1 MSNMG
6 FIEALLSQKDES
18 ARLRLL
24 AEYNAETV
32 MRIVCAFLNNDGG
45 WIVIGA
51 SEDGALT
58 GVDVEAVVADIQRN
72 TVQRIKPL
80 PLVYIHA
87 EDYLDGKVV
96 LVTVMKGGLPPYSFD
111 SSYYTMTGDQVVK
124 PNTDEVNLLIRRSMT
139 SSSSWEK
146 STCLDAEW
154 EDLNAN
160 LMHEVVGK
168 GLERG
173 RLDERNNTPEKLLG
187 NLQLVDTPNVKN
199 GAMAL
204 FGQETSKFLPQSR
217 MRIQVMLKGKAA
229 SQYEDT
235 VVMEGNLLELS
246 KRANDY
252 FLNRLPMV
260 SEFHHEEWDRKDYSE
275 YPQDVLDEAV
285 TNALIHR
292 DMSDTTGEVL
302 VFIYADR
309 IEVINPGTMPENLV
323 KKKNVV
329 QPHVSTPRNPLMA
342 EIFYVDG
349 KMEKTGRGL
358 KLIHDQMNDLKRK
371 LPEWECMDGR
381 TKLTI
386 YRTPNIVRLNAR
398 VTEYIATKKVGGSF
412 SKQDYLQY
420 WGYKISDPT
429 AKNDLQ
435 QMVNAHLCRKD
446 GSGPATRYVVL
457 ANN

>member
-1 MSNMG
+1 MNNNG

-18 ARLRLL
+18 VRLRLL
-24 AEYNAETV
+24 SEYDAEKV

-45 WIVIGA
+45 WIVVGV
-51 SEDGALT
+51 SEDGAKT
-58 GVDVEAVVADIQRN
+58 GVEVETVVADIQRN
-72 TVQRIKPL
+72 AVQRIKPL

-87 EDYLDGKVV
+87 EDYQNGKVV

-111 SSYYTMTGDQVVK
+111 SSYYTMVGDQIVK
-124 PNTDEVNLLIRRSMT
+124 PNTDEVNLLIRRSMA

-154 EDLNAN
+154 EDLNEE
-160 LMHEVVGK
+160 LMQEVVAE
-168 GLERG
+168 GLRRG
-173 RLDERNNTPEKLLG
+173 RLDSRNDSPEKLLG
-187 NLQLVDTPNVKN
+187 NLQLVDNPNVKN
-199 GAMAL
+199 GAMTL
-204 FGQETSKFLPQSR
+204 FGIEAVRFLPQSR
-217 MRIQVMLKGKAA
+217 MRIQVMLGGKAA

-252 FLNRLPMV
+252 FMHRLPLV
-260 SEFHHEEWDRKDYSE
+260 SEFHREEWDRKDYTE

-292 DMSDTTGEVL
+292 DMSDSTGEVL

-309 IEVINPGTMPENLV
+309 IEVINPGTMPDNLV

-329 QPHVSTPRNPLMA
+329 QPHVSSPRNPLMA

-358 KLIHDQMNDLKRK
+358 KLIHDQMNDLRRK

-386 YRTPNIVRLNAR
+386 YRTPNVIRLNAR
-398 VTEYIATKKVGGSF
+398 ITEFIATKKVGSSF

-420 WGYKISDPT
+420 WDHKISDPT

-435 QMVNAHLCRKD
+435 QMVIACLCRKD
-446 GSGPATRYVVL
+446 GSGPTTRYVVL
-457 ANN
+457 AND

>member
-51 SEDGALT
+51 SEDGART

-111 SSYYTMTGDQVVK
+111 SSYYTMAGDQVVK

-154 EDLNAN
+154 EDLNVN
-160 LMHEVVGK
+160 LMHEVVSK

-204 FGQETSKFLPQSR
+204 FGQETPRFLPQSR
-217 MRIQVMLKGKAA
+217 MRIQVMLGGKAA

-246 KRANDY
+246 KRASDY

-386 YRTPNIVRLNAR
+386 YRTPNVVRLNAR
-398 VTEYIATKKVGGSF
+398 VTEYIGTKKVGGSF